1 MRRSVKLSDIPLSDR
16 AKSAMVSSAFRVY
29 PLRMTAHLSLGMMAA
44 GVLLLCAPTQAQEL
58 PSEGMMNETETIEPA
73 PLEDLP
79 AVEGVQP
86 VDPSEIRPLTIGD
99 SFLSIQG
106 GKRLLEE
113 ASQAISAEDYP
124 QAASKL
130 QEARQV
136 FNQLSNFYQQL
147 AASFSGVDNRIA
159 DQHRNQARQTAQMRD
174 DATYQ
179 LALVHRA
186 QEQHE
191 LAVPLL
197 IQVIRS
203 QAPTRDL
210 GQKAYQQLLEL
221 GFVDDPFP
229 KSQPDGQATSSA
241 Q

>member
-1 MRRSVKLSDIPLSDR
+1 MRRSVKLGDILLRDR
-16 AKSAMVSSAFRVY
+16 AKSAMVSSAFVY
-29 PLRMTAHLSLGMMAA
+29 PLRLTAHLSVGMMAA
-44 GVLLLCAPTQAQEL
+44 AVLFIGSPTQAQEL
-58 PSEGMMNETETIEPA
+58 PTEGTINESES
-73 PLEDLP
+73 LESDPINDLP
-79 AVEGVQP
+79 GVEGVQP
-86 VDPSEIRPLTIGD
+86 LDPSQTRPLTIGD

-106 GKRLLEE
+106 GQRLLEE
-113 ASQAISAEDYP
+113 ASAAISTEDYA

-174 DATYQ
+174 DATYR

-186 QEQHE
+186 QEAHE

-229 KSQPDGQATSSA
+229 KNQPQGQTTSST